1 MSEYTKKIKKKI
13 INRYLNGESISS
25 ISKST
30 GIARSTIYEW
40 INNAN
45 KSTKITK
52 DLNLRDIHDLKI
64 KCDRQN
70 KIIDIIRLSGC
81 TEKSSQMEKYHAI
94 DKLSTKYNVHTIC
107 EALQLSKG
115 SYYNYLLR
123 NKKENTVYAKNYELF
138 TNLIEQ
144 IYNESGHIYGA
155 GKITAILKSKGYKV
169 SEETVSKI
177 VHENGWFSMRSC
189 AKTLYNRDQQRKRKE
204 NLLNRFFIAN
214 RPNEIWVSDVTYFP
228 VNDKNQYI
236 CIIID
241 IFSRKVI
248 AYKISRKNSTQ
259 LTRATFDIAYT
270 TRNPTLPLIFHSDRG
285 CNYTS
290 KRFMKHLQDLGVQQS
305 FSQKGN
311 PKDNAV
317 AESFFSNMKKEELYR
332 VKYKSEREFKKSVS
346 KYIEFYNE
354 ERPHTTISYKSPS
367 LFEKLNIQV

>member
-1 MSEYTKKIKKKI
+1 MSLKPKI
-13 INRYLNGESISS
+13 GS
-25 ISKST
+25 
-30 GIARSTIYEW
+30 
-40 INNAN
+40 
-45 KSTKITK
+45 
-52 DLNLRDIHDLKI
+52 LKI
-64 KCDRQN
+64 PGFSLFISQN
-70 KIIDIIRLSGC
+70 L
-81 TEKSSQMEKYHAI
+81 
-94 DKLSTKYNVHTIC
+94 
-107 EALQLSKG
+107 
-115 SYYNYLLR
+115 
-123 NKKENTVYAKNYELF
+123 
-138 TNLIEQ
+138 
-144 IYNESGHIYGA
+144 
-155 GKITAILKSKGYKV
+155 LKSRIFVIY
-169 SEETVSKI
+169 
-177 VHENGWFSMRSC
+177 
-189 AKTLYNRDQQRKRKE
+189 LYNRDQQRKRKE
-204 NLLNRFFIAN
+204 NLLNRFFIAS
-214 RPNEIWVSDVTYFP
+214 RPNEIWVSDVTYFS

-236 CIIID
+236 CVIID

-270 TRNPTLPLIFHSDRG
+270 SRNPTLPLIFHSDRG

-354 ERPHTTISYKSPS
+354 ERPHTTISYKPPS